1 MIRNNVIKATHTNLK
16 PPINSCMQPKLHPQQ
31 TKLRD
36 KRKETNPMQLS
47 L

>member
-1 MIRNNVIKATHTNLK
+1 
-16 PPINSCMQPKLHPQQ
+16 MQPKLHPQQ

-47 L
+47 LWCIKSNQPRKKPLHNV